1 MGNGNCGKAAK
12 QWNNANDSS
21 NVPQK
26 KSQNEIVLVAHKKQ
40 SKMLTSSASA
50 CDLRFSDVNNG
61 SLDASSPR
69 GVLDSCFRGS
79 ESEASF
85 KENTTQSESPSKSRA
100 LTNWSRFFKLWKKK
114 STKHLRTFHPL
125 AMPKLSREKSRSTRE
140 DPDLTHIYNYRS
152 SLKEFT
158 LSELQTATKNFS
170 SENLIGKG
178 GYAEVYKGCLQ
189 DGTLVA
195 VKRLTKGTVDEKTC
209 GFLCEIGIIAYVDHP
224 NTAKLVGCDSDGIHL
239 VFQLSPLGSL
249 ASILHGSKD
258 KPDWSKRYRIALGT
272 ANGLT
277 YLHEGCQKRIIHRDI
292 KADNI
297 LLTEDYEPQVSG
309 LKHLTGLSL
318 KWKGCTIMRIES
330 HFCRFVILDLRSGCQ
345 DSGLTTTYFAPE
357 YFMHGIVDE
366 KTDVY
371 SFGVLLLELIT
382 GRRAVDHLQQSVVI
396 WAKPLLD
403 SNDIRELVDPSLG
416 DNYDA
421 EEIDRAVLTASL
433 CIEQSPIL
441 RPKMSQV
448 VILLRGDEDN
458 AQSVKESQKQT
469 HRRTYS
475 EELFDAQEY
484 NSTRYLSDISR
495 FKEIALGS

>member
-1 MGNGNCGKAAK
+1 MIMGNGNCGIAAK
-12 QWNNANDSS
+12 PWYACVLLHVFSFGNNANDSS

-178 GYAEVYKGCLQ
+178 GYAEVYKGCLR

-209 GFLCEIGIIAYVDHP
+209 GFLCEI
-224 NTAKLVGCDSDGIHL
+224 
-239 VFQLSPLGSL
+239 
-249 ASILHGSKD
+249 GSKD

-297 LLTEDYEPQVSG
+297 LLTEDYEPQICDFGLAKWLPRQWTHHNVSKFEG
-309 LKHLTGLSL
+309 TFG
-318 KWKGCTIMRIES
+318 
-330 HFCRFVILDLRSGCQ
+330 
-345 DSGLTTTYFAPE
+345 YFAPE

-421 EEIDRAVLTASL
+421 EEMDRAVLTASL

>member
-1 MGNGNCGKAAK
+1 MGNGNCGIAAK
-12 QWNNANDSS
+12 PWNNANDSS

-178 GYAEVYKGCLQ
+178 GYAEVYKGCLR

-209 GFLCEIGIIAYVDHP
+209 GFLCEI
-224 NTAKLVGCDSDGIHL
+224 
-239 VFQLSPLGSL
+239 
-249 ASILHGSKD
+249 GSKD

-297 LLTEDYEPQVSG
+297 LLTEDYEPQICDFGLAKWLPRQWTHHNVSKFEG
-309 LKHLTGLSL
+309 TFG
-318 KWKGCTIMRIES
+318 
-330 HFCRFVILDLRSGCQ
+330 
-345 DSGLTTTYFAPE
+345 YFAPE

-421 EEIDRAVLTASL
+421 EEMDRAVLTASL

>member
-1 MGNGNCGKAAK
+1 MIMGNGNCGKAAK
-12 QWNNANDSS
+12 QWYACVLHVFSFGNNANDSS

-209 GFLCEIGIIAYVDHP
+209 GFLCEI
-224 NTAKLVGCDSDGIHL
+224 
-239 VFQLSPLGSL
+239 
-249 ASILHGSKD
+249 GSKD

>member
-1 MGNGNCGKAAK
+1 MIMGNGNCGIAAK
-12 QWNNANDSS
+12 PWNNANDSS

-178 GYAEVYKGCLQ
+178 GYAEVYKGCLR

-209 GFLCEIGIIAYVDHP
+209 GFLCEI
-224 NTAKLVGCDSDGIHL
+224 
-239 VFQLSPLGSL
+239 
-249 ASILHGSKD
+249 GSKD

-297 LLTEDYEPQVSG
+297 LLTEDYEPQVSA

-421 EEIDRAVLTASL
+421 EEMDRAVLTASL